1 MCIKGCILMRL
12 GVKCVMLMLTV
23 APIVACST
31 VVCLDPL
38 RWGGSIN
45 PLAIVFMALFGLV
58 STPLWPTYIP
68 ALIIV
73 PLLMR
78 IVASRQFFM
87 SIQLSV
93 LILVSMVIGGIAGI
107 VVLIHPILMSLNE
120 SKMATSW
127 AVAGFLAGSIT
138 FSLIVAMYRKG
149 DGRSGKTPR
158 DRPI

>member
-1 MCIKGCILMRL
+1 
-12 GVKCVMLMLTV
+12 
-23 APIVACST
+23 
-31 VVCLDPL
+31 
-38 RWGGSIN
+38 
-45 PLAIVFMALFGLV
+45 
-58 STPLWPTYIP
+58 
-68 ALIIV
+68 
-73 PLLMR
+73 
-78 IVASRQFFM
+78 M